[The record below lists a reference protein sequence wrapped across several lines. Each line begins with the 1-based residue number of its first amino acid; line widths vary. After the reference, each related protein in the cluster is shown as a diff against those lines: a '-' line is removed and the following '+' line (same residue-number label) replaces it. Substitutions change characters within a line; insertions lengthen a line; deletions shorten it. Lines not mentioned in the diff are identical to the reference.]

1 MLFGLDALPLTS
13 PKTGVGHYTAE
24 LARALARCAP
34 SDEFE
39 LAYPSTFPAL
49 AGGEGESNKLPE
61 NLKVARVAVGAL
73 GRRWWSVGLPLH
85 ARRRGYDLFHGT
97 NYDVP
102 VWGGCAT
109 VLTVHDLSTRLHPE
123 THEAR
128 RVFRSRWRLPLMARA
143 ATVIITPTE
152 SVRRELCQHMTVE
165 PSKVFA
171 VAEAPRRVFAPADE
185 TEAREVR
192 RRLGVE
198 GDFLLA
204 VGTVEPR
211 KNLLA
216 LVLAFE
222 ELVRRRGENLRLRLV
237 IAGPRGWLNREFLAR
252 AEHWVVKDRIT
263 FTGYV
268 SDEDLRALY
277 TSCRAFVYPSL
288 YEGFGLPPLEAMA
301 CGAPVVASRIPALA
315 ETAGGAALLVPPSD
329 VRALAEAVEG
339 VLDDA
344 ALAARLAR
352 AGLAHAAKFT
362 WERAAR
368 QTLEVYREALRRNSA
383 GPRRAGGDAGA
394 GGELT

>member
-1 MLFGLDALPLTS
+1 MLIGLDALPLTS

-24 LARALARCAP
+24 LARALAEAAP
-34 SDEFE
+34 DDEFE
-39 LAYPSTFPAL
+39 LAYPSTFPPL
-49 AGGEGESNKLPE
+49 EEGATQSAKLPD
-61 NLKVARVAVGAL
+61 NLRVARVRVSAL
-73 GRRWWSVGLPLH
+73 GRRWWSLGLPLH
-85 ARRRGYDLFHGT
+85 ARRRGYELFHGT

-128 RVFRSRWRLPLMARA
+128 RVFRARWRLPLMARA

-152 SVRRELCQHMTVE
+152 SIRREVCEHMNVA

-171 VAEAPRRVFAPADE
+171 VAEAPRRVFAPSE
-185 TEAREVR
+185 VEEAHEVR
-192 RRLGVE
+192 RRLDVGE
-198 GDFLLA
+198 DFLLA

-211 KNLLA
+211 KNLMA

-222 ELVRRRGENLRLRLV
+222 ELVRRRGDDLRLRLV
-237 IAGPRGWLNREFLAR
+237 IAGPRGWLNRELLAR
-252 AEHWVVKDRIT
+252 ASHWVVKDRIA

-268 SDEDLRALY
+268 TDADLRALY

-315 ETAGGAALLVPPSD
+315 ETTGGAALLVPPSD
-329 VRALAEAVEG
+329 VRALADSIAG
-339 VLDDA
+339 VLDDPT
-344 ALAARLAR
+344 LAARLSR
-352 AGLAHAAKFT
+352 AGLAHAATYT

-368 QTLEVYREALRRNSA
+368 QTLDVYREAIARHK
-383 GPRRAGGDAGA
+383 RAVTG
-394 GGELT
+394 

>member
-1 MLFGLDALPLTS
+1 MLFGLDGLPLTS

-24 LARALARCAP
+24 LALALARAAP
-34 SDEFE
+34 GDEFE
-39 LAYPSTFPAL
+39 LAYPSTFPPL
-49 AGGEGESNKLPE
+49 DESETQSKGRPE
-61 NLKVARVAVGAL
+61 NLRVARVPVGAL
-73 GRRWWSVGLPLH
+73 GRRWWSAGLPLH
-85 ARRRGYDLFHGT
+85 ARRAGYRLFHGT

-102 VWGGCAT
+102 LWGGCAT

-128 RVFRSRWRLPLMARA
+128 RVFRSRWRLPLMVRA
-143 ATVIITPTE
+143 ATVVVTPTE
-152 SVRRELCQHMTVE
+152 SIRREVCQHMGVA

-171 VAEAPRRVFAPADE
+171 VPEAPRRVFAPAGRDE
-185 TEAREVR
+185 TLEAR

-198 GDFLLA
+198 DDFLLA

-211 KNLLA
+211 KNLMA

-222 ELVRRRGENLRLRLV
+222 ELVRRRGERLRLRLV
-237 IAGPRGWLNREFLAR
+237 IAGPRGWLNRELLAR

-268 SDEDLRALY
+268 TDEDLRALY

-301 CGAPVVASRIPALA
+301 CGAPVVASHIPALA
-315 ETAGGAALLVPPSD
+315 ETTGGAALLVPPSD
-329 VRALAEAVEG
+329 VRALAEAVESA
-339 VLDDA
+339 LDDPS
-344 ALAARLAR
+344 LAARLSQ
-352 AGLAHAAKFT
+352 AGLAHAANFT

-368 QTLEVYREALRRNSA
+368 LTLDVYREALARHSSSR
-383 GPRRAGGDAGA
+383 
-394 GGELT
+394 

>member
-1 MLFGLDALPLTS
+1 MLIGLDGLPLTS

-24 LARALARCAP
+24 LARALAEAAP
-34 SDEFE
+34 DYRFE
-39 LAYPSTFPAL
+39 LAYPSTYPPL
-49 AGGEGESNKLPE
+49 AEGDVQTPPPPE
-61 NLKVARVAVGAL
+61 NLRVARVRVGAL
-73 GRRWWSVGLPLH
+73 GRHWWSLGLPLH
-85 ARRRGYDLFHGT
+85 VRRAGYRLFHGT

-102 VWGGCAT
+102 LWGGCAT

-143 ATVIITPTE
+143 ATLIITPTE
-152 SVRRELCQHMTVE
+152 SIRREVCEHLGVS
-165 PSKVFA
+165 PSRVFA
-171 VAEAPRRVFAPADE
+171 VAEAPRRVFAPAPPD
-185 TEAREVR
+185 EARETR

-198 GDFLLA
+198 EDFLLA

-222 ELVRRRGENLRLRLV
+222 ELVRRRGDALGLRLV
-237 IAGPRGWLNREFLAR
+237 IAGPRGWLNRELLAR
-252 AEHWVVKDRIT
+252 AEHWVVRDRIT

-268 SDEDLRALY
+268 TDEDLRALY

-301 CGAPVVASRIPALA
+301 CGAPVVASRIPALV
-315 ETAGGAALLVPPSD
+315 ETTGGAASLVPPAD
-329 VRALAEAVEG
+329 VAALARAIEE

-344 ALAARLAR
+344 AHAARLSR
-352 AGLAHAAKFT
+352 AGRAHAAAFS
-362 WERAAR
+362 WARAAR
-368 QTLEVYREALRRNSA
+368 LTLDVYREALARH
-383 GPRRAGGDAGA
+383 GA
-394 GGELT
+394 EEGKRQKAKGKRQK